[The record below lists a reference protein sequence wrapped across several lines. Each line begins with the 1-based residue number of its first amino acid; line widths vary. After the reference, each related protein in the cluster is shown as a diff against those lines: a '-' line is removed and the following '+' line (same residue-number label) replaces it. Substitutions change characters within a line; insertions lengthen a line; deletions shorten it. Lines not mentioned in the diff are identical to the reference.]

1 MARELDLHCIAK
13 PNHFS
18 DVQKSH
24 AYKDSIND
32 PDKDLL
38 TSQFDL
44 NQDDKT
50 NIKDYGLLF
59 DYIYKN
65 EDNSITLT
73 DAQKKLADI
82 DNNGTINCLDL
93 YKAGRLIGQNVY
105 NSINPNETLKGDL
118 NNDGKVNKD
127 DVSAFVELNYTVLGL
142 VTDRTPTKHMIQA
155 ADFNGDGILNGYD
168 LEELESLMTKKTASK
183 ETNSLIKSP
192 ITDKLLGDL
201 NFDGSV
207 DYDDLEILGKSFNSY
222 KKQDKLTEEQKAVAD
237 MNKDGKVDFSDMM
250 FLRQNISDG
259 LLKSIQP
266 GSSLRGD
273 LNNDGNVD
281 KKDEWAFVIASD
293 IVRNHPEESLNG
305 LSQILDLNND
315 GKINKKDYNILHYD
329 LLKNKRPVIPSPT
342 KTDPAN
348 WMVSQR
354 QGPTNLN
361 EDKPF
366 LNGNCGV
373 ASLLMVA
380 RMFGKIGGAAEEAN
394 EQIQLMRELM
404 GGINSEYEGSTSI
417 ETADG
422 ARSLGLSAKV
432 THSNINDIVR
442 ALKHGKKVIAGVDP
456 KNYAPTTTS
465 TRHSIVISGFDGEKF
480 TVYDPAF
487 QKPIKLTK
495 QQLGLALL
503 DVNDNTVIIGM

>member
-1 MARELDLHCIAK
+1 VTRELDLYLK
-13 PNHFS
+13 TKTNHLS
-18 DVQKSH
+18 YVQKSH

-44 NQDDKT
+44 NQDGKT
-50 NIKDYGLLF
+50 NIKDYSLLF

-93 YKAGRLIGQNVY
+93 YKAGRLIGQNIY
-105 NSINPNETLKGDL
+105 NSINPNETIKGDL

-127 DVSAFVELNYTVLGL
+127 DVAAFVELNYTALGL
-142 VTDRTPTKHMIQA
+142 VTGRTPTVHMIQA

-168 LEELESLMTKKTASK
+168 LEELESLMTKKTTSK

-192 ITDKLLGDL
+192 VSDKLLGDL

-207 DYDDLEILGKSFNSY
+207 DYDDLEILGNGLNSY
-222 KKQDKLTEEQKAVAD
+222 KKKDKLTEEQKAVAD
-237 MNKDGKVDFSDMM
+237 INKDGKVDFSDTM
-250 FLRQNISDG
+250 FLRQDIVND
-259 LLKSIQP
+259 LLKSIQL
-266 GSSLRGD
+266 GSSLKGD

-293 IVRNHPEESLNG
+293 IVRNHPEESFNG

-342 KTDPAN
+342 KTDPVN

-380 RMFGKIGGAAEEAN
+380 RMFGKIGGGAGEAN

-404 GGINSEYEGSTSI
+404 GGINSEYEGSTSMQ
-417 ETADG
+417 TADG
-422 ARSLGLSAKV
+422 ARSLGLKAKV
-432 THSNINDIVR
+432 AHSNINDIIR
-442 ALKHGKKVIAGVDP
+442 ALKHGKKVIASVDP
-456 KNYAPTTTS
+456 KNYAPTTS
-465 TRHSIVISGFDGEKF
+465 TTHAIVISGFDGKNF
-480 TVYDPAF
+480 TVYDPGF

-495 QQLGLALL
+495 QQLELALL
-503 DVNDNTVIIGM
+503 DINDNTVIIGT